1 MALSLQPLRILN
13 DLVGTKG
20 YHRAL
25 LAGLTGSDMTHSSFL
40 RARSRTGRLAA
51 ATVAV
56 LFALGPLSD
65 AAKADPPSWAPAHG
79 YRDKHGKAQAAPVEN
94 TRIPLP
100 PGLEGGRCYPDRLS
114 GKTVGII
121 VGATLGAAIGGKVA
135 GRDDRMLGTAVGAVI
150 GALIG
155 KQVGEA
161 LSEDSRKCI
170 GETLEYAGNHQTIAW
185 HDPDTKLNYSLTP
198 TARSTNADGKAC
210 RSYVIEAS
218 DGATSKTADGQACRY
233 SDNSWQIIQ

>member
-1 MALSLQPLRILN
+1 
-13 DLVGTKG
+13 
-20 YHRAL
+20 
-25 LAGLTGSDMTHSSFL
+25 MTHSSFL

-79 YRDKHGKAQAAPVEN
+79 YRDKHGEAPPPPVEN

-100 PGLEGGRCYPDRLS
+100 PGLEGGHCYPDRLS

-135 GRDDRMLGTAVGAVI
+135 GKEDRMLGTAVGAVI

-155 KQVGEA
+155 KHVGEA

-170 GETLEYAGNHQTIAW
+170 GETLEYAGDHQTIAW
-185 HDPDTKLNYSLTP
+185 HDPDMKLNYSLTP
-198 TARSTNADGKAC
+198 TARSVDADGKAC

-218 DGATSKTADGQACRY
+218 DGATSKTADGKACRY
-233 SDNSWQIIQ
+233 SESSWQIVQ